1 MKTRSIIIVVW
12 VVLAHQVAAQR
23 IQRFEGKV
31 PLQGDSAFVI
41 YNYYEQKGKK
51 LLHNDFVLEAQ
62 RTLTNDSLAFQK
74 TAWRGS
80 FSKGVK
86 EGLWRYDHFNHYI
99 AIDAIEDFKI
109 SSTLQSEQST
119 LNAMYN
125 KGVPEGTW
133 KFRTD
138 EYLQGERKRT
148 LAEVLLPFKEGQLNG
163 IISAQSLERGK
174 PVLIKGNVNEKGF
187 LHGEWDF
194 TYWEADKQ
202 ITEHRLYQNGFLIYL
217 LQQNA
222 DGDTLRQLNF
232 DHVRANLKVV
242 EDKGGTVQIA
252 DEKFSLLFD
261 LGYGTNA
268 PELQWQ
274 KRGNELIEKLVS
286 QALRQDTA
294 FSSAGRPVIGTARF
308 YYLSTTEEE
317 TNWRNI
323 RQYADSI
330 QGAINSIRNKKFFE
344 VNNQRSDSL
353 AWSYDYIK
361 LYQSRLKEV
370 RNLIEFGASPLYRL
384 VDPAIYFRHHA
395 DFMKSADT
403 VRYNYDGE
411 EKRRTISYRNVSIN
425 SLPDLV
431 KRLEEDRD
439 LMATLVRNVNRELER
454 VVKSDKLERIE
465 NLILTSFEQT
475 SALFAAVT
483 DSRARK
489 VVQQFQNQFLDNQY
503 NRYRHAYTSEN
514 NYDQKEQTAYEIIQF
529 LADAANLPERVEK
542 ICLMRDSIDRAYT
555 QSKLDPYTF
564 NVVETKVKRKLYEKV
579 ALELTDFLLAD
590 VSSETEL
597 ADVEKKLTD
606 LELVQRKLI
615 EFLEADT
622 TSLERKIKPKSS
634 PEEIKILLGI

>member
-1 MKTRSIIIVVW
+1 MVW

-23 IQRFEGKV
+23 TQRFEGKV

-62 RTLTNDSLAFQK
+62 RTLNNDSLTFQK

-80 FSKGVK
+80 FSKGLK
-86 EGLWRYDHFNHYI
+86 EGPWRYDHFNHHI

-119 LNAMYN
+119 LNAIYS
-125 KGVPEGTW
+125 KGIPEGTW
-133 KFRTD
+133 MFRAD

-148 LAEVLLPFKEGQLNG
+148 LAEVSLPFKEGQLNG

-194 TYWEADKQ
+194 TYWEADTQ

-217 LQQNA
+217 LQKNA
-222 DGDTLRQLNF
+222 DGDTLRQLDFAN
-232 DHVRANLKVV
+232 VRANLKVV
-242 EDKGGTVQIA
+242 EDKRGAVQIA

-274 KRGNELIEKLVS
+274 QRGNELVEKLVS
-286 QALRQDTA
+286 QALQQDTA
-294 FSSAGRPVIGTARF
+294 FASAGSPVMGTARF
-308 YYLSTTEEE
+308 YYRSTAEEE

-323 RQYADSI
+323 RQHTDSI

-361 LYQSRLKEV
+361 LYQLRLKEV
-370 RNLIEFGASPLYRL
+370 SNLIEFGASPPYRL
-384 VDPAIYFRHHA
+384 VDPAIYLQHHA
-395 DFMKSADT
+395 DFMKPADT
-403 VRYNYDGE
+403 LRYNYDGE
-411 EKRRTISYRNVSIN
+411 EKLRTIVYANASVN
-425 SLPDLV
+425 SLADLA

-475 SALFAAVT
+475 SALFDAVADT
-483 DSRARK
+483 RARSL
-489 VVQQFQNQFLDNQY
+489 VQQLQNQFLDNRY

-529 LADAANLPERVEK
+529 LADVANLPQRIEK
-542 ICLMRDSIDRAYT
+542 IYLMRDSIDKAYT
-555 QSKLDPYTF
+555 KSKLDPYTF

-579 ALELTDFLLAD
+579 ALELTDFMLANLS
-590 VSSETEL
+590 VETEL
-597 ADVEKKLTD
+597 TGAEKKLAD
-606 LELVQRKLI
+606 LELVQQRLM
-615 EFLEADT
+615 EFLESDT